1 MKKLIAIALLLPLAF
16 QSLGCIA
23 AISVKDHGS
32 NRQVVELDDGYY
44 LVDLK
49 AKKARRMHFD
59 PCERGE
65 LSIRIDAEEET
76 GD

>member
-1 MKKLIAIALLLPLAF
+1 MKRLIAIVLLVPFALP
-16 QSLGCIA
+16 SLGCIA

-65 LSIRIDAEEET
+65 LSIRIDAEDE
-76 GD
+76 GDD